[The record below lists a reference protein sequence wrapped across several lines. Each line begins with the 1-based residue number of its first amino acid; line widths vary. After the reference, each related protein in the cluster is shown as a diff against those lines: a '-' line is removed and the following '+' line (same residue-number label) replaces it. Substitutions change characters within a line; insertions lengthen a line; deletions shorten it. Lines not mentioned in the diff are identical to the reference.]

1 MLITHVLDFDMHVD
15 RLLIVVVY
23 TCKRPHPSPSLKQ
36 VFYAGFVRVLFVLVS
51 LFSMCLYNSVAKIFF
66 QLQP

>member
-23 TCKRPHPSPSLKQ
+23 TCKHPHPSPSLKQ

-66 QLQP
+66 HLQP